1 MLRSICILGIR
12 PVEKALLQRADIVVA
27 TSSAYAEKSLPLQ
40 AYREK
45 LKIIPNMID
54 PHKFVFTE
62 EVKKQGTENKSGLSG
77 KATFTF
83 CRKTCS
89 L

>member
-1 MLRSICILGIR
+1 MLKNL
-12 PVEKALLQRADIVVA
+12 
-27 TSSAYAEKSLPLQ
+27 LPLQ
-40 AYREK
+40 PYREK

-62 EVKKQGTENKSGLSG
+62 EVKKQVQKNKSGLSG
-77 KATFTF
+77 KATFYF
-83 CRKTCS
+83 